1 MEILDD
7 SEEYSNEIEIEIV
20 ILFSMPNS
28 GQLFLKIRMKN
39 DYFSFAL
46 KDLSYN
52 SGTTYGPFYVKVKM
66 YNKIFNL
73 NFFEIYDRMSINLKK
88 KVFNRFNVFLLFY
101 YGSNRESFTNVQ
113 KQFNELKSI
122 FNDNPIYIL
131 IRSKYELKF
140 DPNENEENNIVKD
153 EEVLEFAEENN
164 LYYFHLAVF
173 EKYETGI
180 KELVEFI
187 IKEYINRN
195 NKNY

>member
-46 KDLSYN
+46 KDL
-52 SGTTYGPFYVKVKM
+52 
-66 YNKIFNL
+66 
-73 NFFEIYDRMSINLKK
+73 
-88 KVFNRFNVFLLFY
+88 FNRFNVFLLFY

-131 IRSKYELKF
+131 IRSKYEVKF
-140 DPNENEENNIVKD
+140 DPNENAENNIVKD